1 MSYLIIA
8 IRQLRRQF
16 GYHAITIT
24 GLSAS
29 MAVCLMIAMY
39 VQHERSYDRHFT
51 DAESIFRI
59 HLNEEIVVT
68 PVAMAPR
75 IARDLPSVMSV
86 TRLFQVGIFSP
97 VAIRVGNNLFQELNF
112 MFADS
117 TIFRVFGLELTS
129 GNADMALIR
138 PQTVVLSHEY
148 AKRYFGDEDALGKTI
163 RTDSGHDYE
172 VTGVL
177 KPLPSTSHLKLD
189 ILASFTST
197 TWASRDWW
205 SSANFDTYVKT
216 VPGTDVASL
225 QADLDVMM
233 DRVRAETTLWERMI
247 PVVMPLTDIRLR
259 FEGARTYIRVF
270 TAIGVLLL
278 LIACINYMNL
288 STARATRRAKE
299 VGIRKSNGASFG
311 NLVTQFYVEAS
322 LICGISILFGLF
334 LVEMGTPLF
343 VQISGIDVS
352 GGIWNHPW
360 LIGFSILLAIVVTIV
375 SGGYPAFVLSQ
386 FDPVH
391 VLKGTMPSRAGGRRF
406 RQVLVVSQFTVSI
419 ILTVGSVA
427 VYQQMQ
433 FIKGK
438 DLGFDASSVLTLP
451 IGDPN
456 VRQAWPALKR
466 AISTHSAVRS
476 VTAMNSLPGFQR
488 GTYGLIA
495 DGLESPDEGFIQIQ
509 GVAADPD
516 VIATLGHRLIA
527 GSAYSNTA
535 ERYPESEF
543 YSYVVNEST
552 VKVMG
557 LSPEEA
563 IGRRMGVSGGRM
575 GVITG
580 VVSDFHYLSLH
591 EPIGPLAYFPEPD
604 FNYVLV
610 KLNSDVSRDA
620 IAHIETQWNAI
631 VPHRP
636 FEYRFLDE
644 SLDSLYA
651 TEDRLGKLF
660 VVFTVLALF
669 VGCIGLF
676 GLASFS
682 ASQRTKEIG
691 VRKVLGARISDIM
704 FMLSREYVLLV
715 VIAILIALLPS
726 YWMVDQWLAQFSYRM
741 EFGYS
746 VFVMASFIALTL
758 AILAVSSQSMK
769 AALSNPSDSLR
780 HD

>member
-24 GLSAS
+24 GLSVS

-39 VQHERSYDRHFT
+39 VQYERSYDRHFPE
-51 DAESIFRI
+51 AETIFRI
-59 HLNEEIVVT
+59 QLNDEVVVT

-75 IARDLPSVMSV
+75 MARDLPSVTSV
-86 TRLFQVGIFSP
+86 ARLYHVGIFSP
-97 VAIRVGNNLFQELNF
+97 VAVRVGENLFDEPTF
-112 MFADS
+112 IFADS
-117 TIFRVFGLELTS
+117 TIFRVFGLELAS
-129 GNADMALIR
+129 GNPDLALLR
-138 PQTVVLSHEY
+138 PQTVVLSHDH

-163 RTDSGHDYE
+163 RTDSGLDYE

-197 TWASRDWW
+197 TWATRDWW

-216 VPGTDVASL
+216 VPGTDVMTL
-225 QADLDVMM
+225 QKDVDAMM
-233 DRVRAETTLWERMI
+233 DRVRGETSIWERMV

-259 FEGARTYIRVF
+259 FEGAQTYIRVF

-278 LIACINYMNL
+278 LIASINYMNL
-288 STARATRRAKE
+288 ATARATRRAKE
-299 VGIRKSNGASFG
+299 VGIRKSTGATFKD
-311 NLVTQFYVEAS
+311 LVTQFYVEAS
-322 LICGISILFGLF
+322 LICGISILLGLL
-334 LVEMGTPLF
+334 LVELATPLF
-343 VQISGIDVS
+343 VQVSGIDVT
-352 GGIWNHPW
+352 GGIWRQPW
-360 LIGFSILLAIVVTIV
+360 LIGFSIVLAMIVTIV
-375 SGGYPAFVLSQ
+375 SGGYPAFVLSR
-386 FDPVH
+386 FDPVL
-391 VLKGTMPSRAGGRRF
+391 VLKGTMPSHIAGTRF
-406 RQVLVVSQFTVSI
+406 RQILVISQFTVSI

-427 VYQQMQ
+427 VYQQLEFM
-433 FIKGK
+433 KEK
-438 DLGFDASSVLTLP
+438 DLGFDATSILTLP

-456 VRQAWPALKR
+456 VRQVWPTLKS
-466 AISTHSAVRS
+466 AMSMHSGVRS
-476 VTAMNSLPGFQR
+476 VTAMNSLPGFQL

-495 DGLESPDEGFIQIQ
+495 DGLDVPVGGFVQIQ

-516 VIATLGHRLIA
+516 VIATLGHELLA
-527 GSAYSNTA
+527 GSAYTNM
-535 ERYPESEF
+535 EN

-557 LSPEEA
+557 LTPEDA
-563 IGRRMGVSGGRM
+563 IGRRMGVSEGRM
-575 GVITG
+575 GVISG
-580 VVSDFHYLSLH
+580 VVRDFHYLSMH
-591 EPIGPLAYFPEPD
+591 EAIGPLAYFPESD
-604 FNYVLV
+604 FNYLLV
-610 KLNSDVSRDA
+610 KLGPGDQRDA
-620 IAHIETQWNAI
+620 LAHIESQWNSI

-636 FEYRFLDE
+636 FEYRFLDDA
-644 SLDSLYA
+644 LDSLYA

-691 VRKVLGARISDIM
+691 VRKVLGARIPDIM
-704 FMLSREYVLLV
+704 MMLSREYVILVGLAVLL
-715 VIAILIALLPS
+715 AIYPS
-726 YWMVDQWLAQFSYRM
+726 YWMVDRWLTQFTYRM
-741 EFGYS
+741 EFGYT
-746 VFVMASFIALTL
+746 VFVFATVIALTL

-780 HD
+780 QD

>member
-24 GLSAS
+24 GLSVS

-39 VQHERSYDRHFT
+39 VQYERSYDRHFPE
-51 DAESIFRI
+51 AETIFRI
-59 HLNEEIVVT
+59 QLNDEVVVT

-75 IARDLPSVMSV
+75 MARDLPSVTSV
-86 TRLFQVGIFSP
+86 ARLYHVGIFSP
-97 VAIRVGNNLFQELNF
+97 VAVRVGENLFDEPTF

-117 TIFRVFGLELTS
+117 TIFRVFGLELAS
-129 GNADMALIR
+129 GNPDMALVR
-138 PQTVVLSHEY
+138 PQTVVLSHDH
-148 AKRYFGDEDALGKTI
+148 AKRYFGDEEALGKTI

-177 KPLPSTSHLKLD
+177 KPLPATSHLKLD

-197 TWASRDWW
+197 TWATRDWW

-216 VPGTDVASL
+216 VPGTDVMTL
-225 QADLDVMM
+225 QKDVDAMM
-233 DRVRAETTLWERMI
+233 DRVRGETSIWERMV

-259 FEGARTYIRVF
+259 FEGAQTYIRVF

-278 LIACINYMNL
+278 LIASINYMNL
-288 STARATRRAKE
+288 ATARATRRAKE
-299 VGIRKSNGASFG
+299 VGIRKSTGATFKD
-311 NLVTQFYVEAS
+311 LVIQFYVEAS
-322 LICGISILFGLF
+322 LICGISIVLGLL
-334 LVEMGTPLF
+334 LVELATPLF
-343 VQISGIDVS
+343 VQVSGIDVT
-352 GGIWNHPW
+352 GGIWRQPW
-360 LIGFSILLAIVVTIV
+360 LIGFSIVLAMIVTIV
-375 SGGYPAFVLSQ
+375 SGGYPAFVLSR
-386 FDPVH
+386 FDPVL
-391 VLKGTMPSRAGGRRF
+391 VLKGTMPSHIGGTRF
-406 RQVLVVSQFTVSI
+406 RQILVISQFTVSI

-427 VYQQMQ
+427 VYQQLEFM
-433 FIKGK
+433 KEK
-438 DLGFDASSVLTLP
+438 DLGFDATSILTLP

-456 VRQAWPALKR
+456 VRQVWPTLKI
-466 AISTHSAVRS
+466 AMSMHSGVRS
-476 VTAMNSLPGFQR
+476 VTAMNSLPGFQL

-495 DGLESPDEGFIQIQ
+495 DGLDMPVGGFVQIQ

-516 VIATLGHRLIA
+516 VIATLGHELLA
-527 GSAYSNTA
+527 GSAYANM
-535 ERYPESEF
+535 EN

-557 LSPEEA
+557 LTPEDA
-563 IGRRMGVSGGRM
+563 IGRRMGVSEGRM

-580 VVSDFHYLSLH
+580 VVRDFHYLSMH
-591 EPIGPLAYFPEPD
+591 EAIGPLAYFPESD
-604 FNYVLV
+604 FNYLLV
-610 KLNSDVSRDA
+610 KLGPGDQSDA
-620 IAHIETQWNAI
+620 LAHIESQWNSI

-636 FEYRFLDE
+636 FEYRFLDDA
-644 SLDSLYA
+644 LDSLYA

-691 VRKVLGARISDIM
+691 VRKVLGARIPDIM
-704 FMLSREYVLLV
+704 MMLSREYVILVGLAVLL
-715 VIAILIALLPS
+715 AIYPS
-726 YWMVDQWLAQFSYRM
+726 YWMVDRWLTQFTYRM
-741 EFGYS
+741 EFGYT
-746 VFVMASFIALTL
+746 VFVFATVIALTL

-780 HD
+780 QD